1 MGSGEAIINFRAN
14 DSGKK
19 QPFIAMQAA
28 SYSNYAVPSSIL
40 DKTGYVGPN
49 DSLPQSI
56 VSTMVMWWGEDMDG
70 VTPKL
75 QLFTSDNVAVAD
87 GTGEYTM
94 ESRTYPFLD
103 TLVSQYTVH
112 LDKETLDGAVEYGGS
127 EGARLDY
134 YKNDKLLRQEALSFR
149 LCNLR
154 GAGTVEDSKALLA
167 ELQGMGRDFGTSAKT
182 DETVTQDE
190 WVSMAIE
197 LAGGGNYTAS
207 NKELFQMQVAP
218 TIIFNFHHSLIS
230 TYHHSCKQLVT

>member
-1 MGSGEAIINFRAN
+1 
-14 DSGKK
+14 
-19 QPFIAMQAA
+19 
-28 SYSNYAVPSSIL
+28 
-40 DKTGYVGPN
+40 
-49 DSLPQSI
+49 
-56 VSTMVMWWGEDMDG
+56 MVMWWGEDMDG

-154 GAGTVEDSKALLA
+154 GQARSRQQGPAGRTAGYG
-167 ELQGMGRDFGTSAKT
+167 QGLWYLCQNRR
-182 DETVTQDE
+182 TVTQDE

-207 NKELFQMQVAP
+207 NKELFSDAGRA
-218 TIIFNFHHSLIS
+218 HR
-230 TYHHSCKQLVT
+230 

>member
-1 MGSGEAIINFRAN
+1 
-14 DSGKK
+14 
-19 QPFIAMQAA
+19 
-28 SYSNYAVPSSIL
+28 
-40 DKTGYVGPN
+40 
-49 DSLPQSI
+49 
-56 VSTMVMWWGEDMDG
+56 MWWGEDMDG

-154 GAGTVEDSKALLA
+154 GQARSRTARPCWQNCRVWAGTLVPLPK
-167 ELQGMGRDFGTSAKT
+167 
-182 DETVTQDE
+182 
-190 WVSMAIE
+190 
-197 LAGGGNYTAS
+197 
-207 NKELFQMQVAP
+207 P
-218 TIIFNFHHSLIS
+218 TRL
-230 TYHHSCKQLVT
+230 